1 MDTHTDTAVAEEAPP
16 EVTDAVADLPD
27 ASEEPASFT
36 DALDAALAK
45 FENPP
50 PETAAEPEAAAP
62 EAAPEATPEATPEAE
77 PETKEATDDPL
88 ESLSEDIGDDWTP
101 KAASRF
107 KQLKAEL
114 KTNRS
119 EVEELRQTLKE
130 QEAKM
135 QEMSGLVEN
144 RDIDQLQE
152 KVASY
157 EQEKVF
163 SDLESTDAYKQ
174 AVSTPLNALL
184 NQANEIAD
192 KYEADADA
200 LIDAIALSDADKQ
213 DAAIESLLPS
223 ASDRDRARVYRV
235 IEDIGPVLQRRQQL
249 IQNADAALNEAQL
262 MDEQQKNMEAAER
275 AELRANVTRNVVK
288 RVNEKLP
295 FLSGVDGL
303 NMDSIQEKAAGTD
316 PSVVHPVDF
325 AYNAVAAQ
333 LLPVIVREYIA
344 SQKES
349 EALTSKL
356 AEYEDAEPTMSG
368 TPAADGTRRA
378 SSSLSFTEAIDAALG
393 TA

>member
-1 MDTHTDTAVAEEAPP
+1 MDTHTDTAVAPP
-16 EVTDAVADLPD
+16 EAADAVANLPD

-50 PETAAEPEAAAP
+50 PETAAEPKA
-62 EAAPEATPEATPEAE
+62 AAPEATPEATPEAE
-77 PETKEATDDPL
+77 PATEAATDDPL

-107 KQLKAEL
+107 KQLKSEL
-114 KTNRS
+114 QTNRS
-119 EVEELRQTLKE
+119 EVDELRQTLKE
-130 QEAKM
+130 QESKM

-174 AVSTPLNALL
+174 AVSAPLNALL

-200 LIDAIALSDADKQ
+200 LIDAIALSDADTQ

-223 ASDRDRARVYRV
+223 ASDRDKARVYRV

-262 MDEQQKNMEAAER
+262 MDEQQRNMEAAER
-275 AELRANVTRNVVK
+275 AELRSNVTRNVVK

-349 EALTSKL
+349 EVLTSKL

-378 SSSLSFTEAIDAALG
+378 SSNLSFTEAIDAALG